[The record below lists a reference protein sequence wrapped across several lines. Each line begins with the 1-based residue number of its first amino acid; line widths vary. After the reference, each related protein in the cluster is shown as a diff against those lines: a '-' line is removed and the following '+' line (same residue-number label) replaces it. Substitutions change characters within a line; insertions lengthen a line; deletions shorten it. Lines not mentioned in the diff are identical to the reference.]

1 MKTGEI
7 RFGSVLAE
15 PGSRADGFAS
25 VLQTGYQ
32 MPITVINGAWE
43 GPTVLITSGV
53 HGGEYPGIQTAIELS
68 SELDPAA
75 IHGQLVIIHPVNV
88 QAFYQR
94 VSYCVSEDGKNIN
107 RVFPGRADGTLAEQI
122 AFVISEEFQARAD
135 YHLDLH
141 GGDLHEQLPAY
152 VYYPDVEDP
161 VVVERSREMANMLES
176 AFQVKTRNFG
186 GAVGSAGLR
195 HHLPAVL
202 IERGGRGLWSRE
214 EVEDYKANV
223 INVLRYLK
231 VCEGE
236 AVRPKK
242 QAVTIV
248 NDATLNA
255 GHNGA
260 WYPCV
265 ALGESVRR
273 GQTVGELRD
282 VFGKVQETVTAPFD
296 GLVIYMVVSLAVA
309 EGDPLITI
317 GMI

>member
-7 RFGSVLAE
+7 CFGDVRAEAGKKAEGYAPVL
-15 PGSRADGFAS
+15 D
-25 VLQTGYQ
+25 TGYR
-32 MPITVINGAWE
+32 MPITVINGAHE

-68 SELDPAA
+68 RELDPQK
-75 IHGQLVIIHPVNV
+75 IHGQIVLIHPINLH
-88 QAFYQR
+88 AFYQR
-94 VSYCVSEDGKNIN
+94 VSYCVPEDGKNIN
-107 RVFPGRADGTLAEQI
+107 RVFPGKPDGTLAEQI
-122 AFVISEEFQARAD
+122 AYVVSEQFQARAD

-141 GGDLHEQLPAY
+141 GGDLHEQLPSY
-152 VYYPDVEDP
+152 VYYPNVEDP
-161 VVVERSREMANMLES
+161 YVVNRSREIADMLE
-176 AFQVKTRNFG
+176 ATFQVKTKNFG

-195 HHLPAVL
+195 HHIPALL

-214 EVEDYKANV
+214 EVEDYKAN
-223 INVLRYLK
+223 IRNVLRFLQ

-236 AVRPKK
+236 AVRPEK
-242 QAVTIV
+242 QAITVV
-248 NDATLNA
+248 DDATLA
-255 GHNGA
+255 ASRSSA

-265 ALGESVRR
+265 SLGDAVKE
-273 GQTVGELRD
+273 GQQIGELRD
-282 VFGKVQETVTAPFD
+282 LFGNVLETIRAPFD